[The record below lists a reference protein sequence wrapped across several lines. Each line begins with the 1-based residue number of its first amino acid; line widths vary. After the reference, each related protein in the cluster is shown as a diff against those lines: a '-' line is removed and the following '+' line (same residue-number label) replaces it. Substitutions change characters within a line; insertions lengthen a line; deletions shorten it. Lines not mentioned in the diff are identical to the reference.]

1 LGEHNVLK
9 SIVIVTIS
17 VLNLASVE
25 DAYQD
30 HLGYTAVD
38 QGELSAQVAGAW
50 DAKSMTGREYLVM
63 QPSSNEQVYL
73 RFIENPTTEDHGAMT
88 THGWNATE
96 LLVKDPDTLAVQ
108 LADSPFTIIGP
119 PKDLWAAP
127 NAPRAMQVRG
137 PAEEVL
143 YLTRNVDFEFSAFV
157 DRVFIMVLAGPSM
170 GELNEY
176 YSNSMGLAV
185 GDATPFKISVVSN
198 AQSLPAD
205 TTYPLAIA
213 TVSKQ
218 FLIEL
223 DEYPASIGPRPV
235 TDGYLPPGTSMVT
248 FEVEDLD
255 AFDVAW
261 RATPKA
267 LGGLPYAGRRTA
279 VTVGPA
285 GEWIELIEAD

>member
-1 LGEHNVLK
+1 VLK

-38 QGELSAQVAGAW
+38 QGELSAAVAGTW
-50 DAKSMTGREYLVM
+50 DTKNMTGHEYLVM

-73 RFIENPTTEDHGAMT
+73 RFIENPTTEDHIAMT

-96 LLVKDPDTLAVQ
+96 LLVKNPDALAEQ

-137 PAEEVL
+137 PSDEVL
-143 YLTRNVDFEFSAFV
+143 YLTRNIDFEFSAFV

-170 GELNEY
+170 AGLNEF
-176 YSNSMGLAV
+176 YSTTMGLAV
-185 GDATPFKISVVSN
+185 GDATPFKISVVSH
-198 AQSLPAD
+198 AQNLPAD

-213 TVSKQ
+213 TVSKR

-235 TDGYLPPGTSMVT
+235 TDGYLPPGTAMVT

-255 AFDVAW
+255 AFDVTW
-261 RATPKA
+261 RTAPKA
-267 LGGLPYAGRRTA
+267 LGGLPYDGRRAA